1 MSFAPGSRELRWFAL
16 STGLAAAYFLANTV
30 TNIPA
35 SEGSVLLGSRL
46 AMCFAGFYSAAW
58 LKCFAVTRG
67 TVLGRIDRAGI
78 VLGFVF
84 AALSLVPDATMTAPL
99 HVRSVPWLGAV
110 YHDAVPTPLGMAS
123 YAYHGGITALLAF
136 RYFVLWFRGARDAGA
151 FCLAF
156 AAVLACDL
164 NDTLAATMVFEGPY
178 LLVLG
183 LLALVVVVG
192 AQVTAQFVANARA
205 LEASS
210 GRLEAAHRAL
220 VKRERLAALGE
231 LSAMVAHEVRNPLG
245 VVYNALAG
253 LRRGGVD
260 AAQHAELVQIAQEEA
275 ERIRR
280 IISDL
285 LEFARP
291 RPPVLEAA
299 SIEDVVTRAVEAA
312 RVVAEAPANEI
323 VVHVGSPIAPFQCD
337 EQLVRQAVINLASNA
352 LQGSKRRGP
361 VHVFVAE
368 RDDVITIR
376 VVDDGEG
383 VAHEES
389 DKIFTP
395 FYSTRATG
403 TGLGLAIV
411 QRTARVHG
419 GDVDVATTPGGGAT
433 FTLTLSRHPR
443 PPSTP
448 PP

>member
-16 STGLAAAYFLANTV
+16 CSALAAAYFLGNAV
-30 TNIPA
+30 TNVPA
-35 SEGSVLLGSRL
+35 SDGMVLFGSRL

-58 LKCFAVTRG
+58 LKYFSVTRG
-67 TVLGRIDRAGI
+67 TALARIDRAGI
-78 VLGFVF
+78 VLGLVF
-84 AALSLVPDATMTAPL
+84 AVLSLVPGATMTGPL
-99 HVRSVPWLGAV
+99 RERVVPWLGAT
-110 YHDAVPTPLGMAS
+110 YHDTVPTPLGLAS
-123 YAYHGGITALLAF
+123 FAYHGVVTALLAV
-136 RYFVLWFRGARDAGA
+136 RYGSLWTRGARDAGA
-151 FCLAF
+151 FCIAF
-156 AAVLACDL
+156 SALLACEV
-164 NDTLAATMVFEGPY
+164 NDALAVTMVFEGPY

-183 LLALVVVVG
+183 LLVLVVVVG
-192 AQVTAQFVANARA
+192 GKVTAQFVANARA

-210 GRLEAAHRAL
+210 SSLEVAHEAL

-260 AAQHAELVQIAQEEA
+260 AEQHAELVQIAQEEA
-275 ERIRR
+275 DRIRR

-312 RVVAEAPANEI
+312 RVVAEAPASEI
-323 VVHVGSPIAPFQCD
+323 EVHVDSPIAPFQCD
-337 EQLVRQAVINLASNA
+337 EQLVRQAVINLTSNA
-352 LQGSKRRGP
+352 LQGGHRRGP

-368 RDDVITIR
+368 RDEVITIR

-383 VAHEES
+383 VALAES

-419 GDVDVATTPGGGAT
+419 GDIDLATTPGGGAT
-433 FTLTLSRHPR
+433 FTLTLARNPR

-448 PP
+448 PR